1 MGARRRRRKLTTLMG
16 RFDSRI
22 RDVELRPINLLTSSQ
37 IDAAVTIAPPGVTP
51 STVVGASAPAQFR
64 KIQDAYIYPKK
75 LTGLSEDRVEIYLES
90 DLGLE
95 VGETIEVSGIHGTS
109 TEDIDVDGT
118 FEVKETDTPPWTGRD
133 SYDHDP
139 TNDQLSGVT
148 ISNTYSFKPDT
159 VAPTTWSTRKRLQ
172 TRRLVDTYEITS
184 TTVTLTMNADHK
196 FEAGDIIFVDI
207 FAEDSRA
214 YGVDGLFEID
224 SVTNNTIVYTLAAG
238 VDTPVSA
245 TIPAAD
251 VYVFPV
257 AREYLPIGST
267 WASSNNNK
275 IYYWDGIRWVD
286 YSTVSDPAQDGDP
299 PSPPTSL
306 NVTSEV
312 TYYNTSL
319 AVSKVTVGWTAPTT
333 SVSGDPLT
341 DLAGYKIRW
350 RELVTDD
357 WKVQDIDFPTTT
369 SYTFDG
375 SYLFK
380 QGTLYYFEVY
390 AYDSGRQDSTALTG
404 THTTDAADPG
414 QLDTLK
420 PTPPTI
426 SSYLGTLTLTWDGL
440 MDTNPDTNPPSGV
453 TVLEVHRS
461 LTSSFTVSDS
471 TLIGTVAAR
480 ANTKFVASD
489 VSYGTSYYFR
499 FRLRNAAGVS
509 SLPSDEVTGQTTSS
523 VDASAIAGIISA
535 ANIVPGTVVSGETIV
550 GLSITGQLIEAL
562 EINGD
567 FIKAN
572 SIEADRIN
580 VGTLAGRFLSSDII
594 STSATQTGAR
604 VDIDSSGISAY
615 NSGGTP
621 TFTVNAAT
629 GQVTIASGVTIGGY
643 ATNSNVSAVSTVATT
658 ANNTANSAQSTA
670 TTANSTANT
679 AISDVQAVQNNVY
692 FPGTTQ
698 INGGSIRTG
707 TIVADALGGATL
719 TDFLIAGND
728 IATSSTNPRVKMN
741 NAGFFMFNGSGSP
754 VVRMYTANAA
764 TFFEGPVTSGGTV
777 TGATITAAGGVVQSS
792 SSFPRV
798 ELESNVFNSV
808 RFRFTST
815 NEAYFEHLSG
825 AIIARG
831 GFAVEGL
838 TTGTST
844 SYYVVGAPFTG
855 ILSRGPVYSSS
866 DRRLKDNIAD
876 LPLGLDFISSLNP
889 VTFNWKKDSSGKPH
903 TGLIAQEVLQN
914 LNSNYPEY
922 ADYFVKKEPSD
933 KIEGEDSA
941 YGIKYERF
949 IPSLIN
955 SVKELSA
962 QVEELKKQVEYL
974 EKKDKNADS

>member
-1 MGARRRRRKLTTLMG
+1 MG
-16 RFDSRI
+16 RFDQRI
-22 RDVELRPINLLTSSQ
+22 RSVELRPINLLTSDQ
-37 IDAAVTIAPPGVTP
+37 IQSAVEIAPPGIAP
-51 STVVGASAPAQFR
+51 STVVSGAAPAQFR
-64 KIQDAYIYPKK
+64 KIHDAYVYPKK
-75 LTGLSEDRVEIYLES
+75 LTGASEDRVEIYLEA

-95 VGETIEVSGIHGTS
+95 IGETIEVSGIHGTS

-118 FEVKETDTPPWTGRD
+118 FEVKETDTPPWTDRD

-172 TRRLVDTYEITS
+172 TRRLVDTYEINA
-184 TTVTLTMNADHK
+184 TTVTLTMNANHK
-196 FEAGDIIFVDI
+196 FVAGDIIFVDI

-214 YGVDGLFEID
+214 YGLDGLFEID
-224 SVTNNTIVYTLAAG
+224 SVTSNTIVYTLSAG
-238 VDTPVSA
+238 VDTPVPA
-245 TIPAAD
+245 TAPSAD

-257 AREYLPIGST
+257 AREYLPEGST

-306 NVTSEV
+306 NVVSEV

-319 AVSKVTVGWTAPTT
+319 AVSKVTVSWTAPTT

-404 THTTDAADPG
+404 THTTDATDPG
-414 QLDTLK
+414 SLETLK
-420 PTPPTI
+420 PTPPVI

-440 MDTNPDTNPPSGV
+440 VDTNPDTNPPAGV
-453 TVLEVHRS
+453 TTLEIHRS
-461 LTSSFTVSDS
+461 LTSGFTVSDS

-489 VSYGTSYYFR
+489 ITYGNSYYFR
-499 FRLRNAAGVS
+499 FRLRNAAGGT

-523 VDASAIAGIISA
+523 VDAAAIAGIIDA
-535 ANIVPGTVVSGETIV
+535 ANITPGTVVSGETIV
-550 GLSITGQLIEAL
+550 GLSITGELIQGL
-562 EINGD
+562 EIRGD

-572 SIEADRIN
+572 SIEADRID
-580 VGTLAGRFLSSDII
+580 VGTLAGQFLSSDII
-594 STSATQTGAR
+594 STSPTQSGAR

-615 NSGGTP
+615 NTGGTP

-643 ATNSNVSAVSTVATT
+643 ATDGELGTVSGVANT
-658 ANNTANSAQSTA
+658 ANSTANSAQSTA
-670 TTANSTANT
+670 TTANNTANSASSTANN
-679 AISDVQAVQNNVY
+679 ALANVQAVQNNVY

-707 TIVADALGGATL
+707 TIVADALAGASI
-719 TDFLIAGND
+719 TDFIIAGND
-728 IATSSTNPRVKMN
+728 IATSQTNPRVKMN
-741 NAGFFMFNGSGSP
+741 NAGFFMFNGSASP

-764 TFFEGPVTSGGTV
+764 TFFEGPVTTGGLLRTKSSGTRIEIESD
-777 TGATITAAGGVVQSS
+777 TYNAIRFIYNSS
-792 SSFPRV
+792 S
-798 ELESNVFNSV
+798 NSM
-808 RFRFTST
+808 
-815 NEAYFEHLSG
+815 
-825 AIIARG
+825 
-831 GFAVEGL
+831 
-838 TTGTST
+838 TGTASGT
-844 SYYVVGAPFTG
+844 F
-855 ILSRGPVYSSS
+855 
-866 DRRLKDNIAD
+866 
-876 LPLGLDFISSLNP
+876 LGGNFSI
-889 VTFNWKKDSSGKPH
+889 G
-903 TGLIAQEVLQN
+903 GLIASGQGDRMVGSNQFSGLLYRSSTSSSTSDIRLKKDVSDLGVGIEFINRLRPVSFYWKADSESKEHHGLVAQEVETVVESMSLPKNVYLDVDENRTVDGKPAMAVNHKN
-914 LNSNYPEY
+914 LIWPLIQSVK
-922 ADYFVKKEPSD
+922 DLKKE
-933 KIEGEDSA
+933 IED
-941 YGIKYERF
+941 
-949 IPSLIN
+949 
-955 SVKELSA
+955 
-962 QVEELKKQVEYL
+962 LKSEVEYL
-974 EKKDKNADS
+974 KNSKETP